1 MFDLFIAKD
10 PTFGER
16 FAGLPKHGRTR
27 RYLSRDANELY
38 PARPDLVSECSIKLA
53 SGWWMST
60 NHSRQT
66 IAQII
71 EMACN
76 VAHMAHGSD
85 LTVSFGD

>member
-1 MFDLFIAKD
+1 VFDLFIAKD

-60 NHSRQT
+60 NRSRQT

-71 EMACN
+71 EMACD
-76 VAHMAHGSD
+76 VAHVAHGRD